1 MKKVIVT
8 TTINPPTSAVKK
20 YDALPDWDLIVMGD
34 QKTPPDYA
42 LERGTYVSP
51 DEQQA
56 IDAELSEL
64 IGWNCIQ
71 RRNLGF
77 LLAWRMGADI
87 VATVDDDNVPL
98 AHWGE
103 KLFVGEE
110 VEATVYETAIPAFDP
125 VGATNYPHLWH
136 RGYPLQL
143 LPYRDYGT
151 SRLETVTADVQADF
165 WNGDPDIDAICRMQ
179 YAPDCT
185 FEDSYF
191 PMTSTAVSP
200 FDSQNTF
207 IARRFLPEYFMFPGV
222 GRMDDIWAAYHL
234 QAQGARVV
242 YGAAS
247 VVQERNP
254 HDLVIDMKK
263 EYLGY
268 ENNLRMVERLR
279 EDPEA
284 VLQFLPPEAIAAFD
298 RYRSLF

>member
-136 RGYPLQL
+136 RGYPL
-143 LPYRDYGT
+143 
-151 SRLETVTADVQADF
+151 
-165 WNGDPDIDAICRMQ
+165 
-179 YAPDCT
+179 
-185 FEDSYF
+185 
-191 PMTSTAVSP
+191 
-200 FDSQNTF
+200 
-207 IARRFLPEYFMFPGV
+207 
-222 GRMDDIWAAYHL
+222 
-234 QAQGARVV
+234 
-242 YGAAS
+242 
-247 VVQERNP
+247 
-254 HDLVIDMKK
+254 
-263 EYLGY
+263 
-268 ENNLRMVERLR
+268 
-279 EDPEA
+279 
-284 VLQFLPPEAIAAFD
+284 
-298 RYRSLF
+298 